1 MFLDFFQMREDPFGV
16 TPDPAYLYLSRTHF
30 EALDALRNGIVD
42 GRGFLALIA
51 EPGMGKTTL
60 LYQLLDMLPEQ
71 SRVAFIFQTQCNSR
85 EFFQYL
91 LNELGVDTAGM
102 GLVAMHKKLNEMMFD
117 EMLEA
122 RRFVLIV
129 DEAQNLD
136 ERVLETI
143 RLLSNFETPH
153 SKLLQIV
160 LAGQPELGT
169 KLKQRELAQLLQRIS
184 VVKHLNALSAQE
196 TANYVRHRLG
206 VAGYAGPEL
215 FEPNAIALIHER
227 SRGVPRIINKLC
239 YNALSEAQFE
249 GRRTISAEIVARA
262 QEHVDFPKPT
272 GELHARADLTDLRD
286 HPSATEVPADAT
298 PVAQAAEA
306 SRDSIRK
313 MNQSWRIWIAASAAL
328 LIAAGFLLPREVRTA
343 AFESLRDKLVGA
355 ERLVEG
361 LLGAEV
367 GPAPIATPSKSSPA
381 LVSNRGVAI
390 TSTSVSDSNRE
401 NANPDLAV
409 SVTQAYTI
417 VIDPGH
423 GGSDPGLRGP
433 HGLLEKDVCLE
444 VALRLGQMI
453 EEHMPNANVIY
464 TRSDDRQISLPE
476 RGDMANRAHAD
487 VFISI
492 HADSA
497 GDRGEP
503 RILTYYRNSS
513 GGPEKMDAVNPGDVL
528 AAQTQDTK
536 TRAGSKTAGQ
546 SRMLAANIENSLSRS
561 IPLGS
566 GQASNRPRTQLP
578 PVLKSTHMPAALSE
592 ISFGS
597 GTDQDGLLTESGQRE
612 RIAEGLY
619 RGIADYL
626 NGRAGEYREESPAN
640 NDPAATSPGIAI
652 SSATGARDPS

>member
-129 DEAQNLD
+129 DEAQDLD

-169 KLKQRELAQLLQRIS
+169 KLKQKELAQLRQRIS

-196 TANYVRHRLG
+196 TVNYVRHRLG

-215 FEPNAIALIHER
+215 FEPSAIALIHER
-227 SRGVPRIINKLC
+227 SHGVPRIINKLC

-262 QEHVDFPKPT
+262 QEHLDFPKPT
-272 GELHARADLTDLRD
+272 SELRARAGLADLHE
-286 HPSATEVPADAT
+286 HPSAPQVPADAT
-298 PVAQAAEA
+298 PVPLEAEA
-306 SRDSIRK
+306 SRDSIRT
-313 MNQSWRIWIAASAAL
+313 MIQNWRIWIAALAAL
-328 LIAAGFLLPREVRTA
+328 LIAAVFLVPRGARNA
-343 AFESLRDKLVGA
+343 ALESLRDEVVAAK
-355 ERLVEG
+355 RLVEG
-361 LLGAEV
+361 PPGTEV
-367 GPAPIATPSKSSPA
+367 GQAPIATPSKSSPA
-381 LVSNRGVAI
+381 FASSRGLLT
-390 TSTSVSDSNRE
+390 TSASVSDSNRE
-401 NANPDLAV
+401 NANSDSAAP
-409 SVTQAYTI
+409 VTQAYTI

-423 GGSDPGLRGP
+423 GGSDLGPRGP

-444 VALRLGQMI
+444 VALRLGQKI

-464 TRSDDRQISLPE
+464 TRSDDRQVSLPE
-476 RGDMANRAHAD
+476 RADIANREHAD

-503 RILTYYRNSS
+503 RIQTYYLSS
-513 GGPEKMDAVNPGDVL
+513 PSGPGKMDAVNPDDVL
-528 AAQTQDTK
+528 AALTPDTK
-536 TRAGSKTAGQ
+536 TRAGGKTAGQ
-546 SRMLAANIENSLSRS
+546 SRLLAANIENALFRS
-561 IPLGS
+561 IPLES
-566 GQASNRPRTQLP
+566 GLASNRSRTQAPL
-578 PVLKSTHMPAALSE
+578 VLKGTHMPAALSE

-612 RIAEGLY
+612 RVAEGLY

-626 NGRAGEYREESPAN
+626 NGQAGEYRQSPGN
-640 NDPAATSPGIAI
+640 NVRDTASPGIAI
-652 SSATGARDPS
+652 SSSAGARDPS